1 MALLSRIALW
11 IPFAVF
17 AAACLF
23 CDCATIWDNQLGA
36 FAAGVLP
43 PGVGRGLALSSAVV
57 FGLLLWVLGKRLSP
71 RFVSRFT
78 TGFLLFALL
87 AAQLLCLC
95 RALPVL
101 RAMPWGIDHP
111 CFLFRIAEFLDVFPA
126 LGSYNPWWNG
136 GVEHFIGVT
145 SGAHAFAFLL
155 LPFLP
160 FGPLEAV
167 YAPALFFWIFVG
179 APWLAAVSMRL
190 IGCRWRTA
198 LVAALLMLPFTRAE
212 FLFFWQSG
220 NVGGLATCVMTPPL
234 VALSYRLALLKR
246 GGYALA
252 AFLAVAAWLSCIW
265 PAGCVT
271 AMGLA
276 LAALLNARRTL
287 LPPHKPLL
295 FAVAL
300 AVVLLSP
307 WLWALL
313 FPSRAIVAY
322 AADAPTRAAPL
333 LSWAWSCLA
342 VGTRHFFL
350 RVAEWHPL
358 LFPFG
363 VVGLLTLRPRRSALF
378 FGAILAVL
386 AAFAISIGFARNSQI
401 DRVALQM
408 AAAAVVPASLAVSRF
423 LSPRRAAPAWAR
435 GMVLGCLLLAPAVAA
450 RHAAN
455 AAGFKLW
462 PVQPAITD
470 FADWIRANVPDGG
483 RLAFADLTDCKY
495 DWGKIAHLP
504 LLAGREMMSDDY
516 YGFPKGLTARRFPP
530 KAYRASEETYVAF
543 TRLYGITHWSV
554 TDDRNRRF
562 FDASPHFAHAARFLM
577 QGKPVDVY
585 RFLDAPAP
593 TRFLLGEGRVEARPN
608 SIVVSPADPAA
619 DLLVLRY
626 NWRPGLR
633 CTPPAQLEPFPADEN
648 LTFVAVRPNG
658 LPRVEITY
666 RPGWSRLL
674 PNYDGTFHH

>member
-1 MALLSRIALW
+1 MALLSRILNCL
-11 IPFAVF
+11 PFAAL
-17 AAACLF
+17 AATCLF
-23 CDCATIWDNQLGA
+23 FDYSTRWNNQVGA

-43 PGVGRGLALSSAVV
+43 PGASRWTALAGCAV
-57 FGLLLWVLGKRLSP
+57 FGLLLWVLGKRRSP

-78 TGFLLFALL
+78 TGCLLFALL
-87 AAQLLCLC
+87 AAQLLCLIL
-95 RALPVL
+95 ALPSL

-160 FGPLEAV
+160 FGSLESV

-179 APWLAAVSMRL
+179 APWLAALSMRL

-246 GGYALA
+246 GGYLLA
-252 AFLAVAAWLSCIW
+252 TLLAVAVWLSCIW

-276 LAALLNARRTL
+276 FAALLNWRRTL
-287 LPPHKPLL
+287 SPRKPLL

-300 AVVLLSP
+300 SVLLLSP

-322 AADAPTRAAPL
+322 AADAPARDAPL

-342 VGTRHFFL
+342 IGVRFFFR
-350 RVAEWHPL
+350 RVAEWHHL

-363 VVGLLTLRPRRSALF
+363 VVGLLTLRPRRAALF
-378 FGAILAVL
+378 FGGILAVL
-386 AAFAISIGFARNSQI
+386 AAFAVSIGFARNSQI

-435 GMVLGCLLLAPAVAA
+435 GLVLACLLLAPAVAA

-462 PVQPAITD
+462 PVQPAITG
-470 FADWIRANVPDGG
+470 FADWIRANVPPDG
-483 RLAFADLTDCKY
+483 RLAFADLTDCRY

-504 LLAGREMMSDDY
+504 LLADREMMSDDY

-530 KAYRASEETYVAF
+530 KAYRASEETYLAF

-554 TDDRNRRF
+554 ADDRNRRF
-562 FDASPHFAHAARFLM
+562 FDSSPHFAHAARFLM
-577 QGKPVDVY
+577 QGKPIDVY

-608 SIVVSPADPAA
+608 SIAVFPADPAA
-619 DLLVLRY
+619 DRLVLRY

-633 CTPPAQLEPFPADEN
+633 CAPPAQLEPFPADEN

-658 LPRVEITY
+658 LPRVDITY
-666 RPGWSRLL
+666 RPGWHRLL

>member
-1 MALLSRIALW
+1 MSLPTRILFCL
-11 IPFAVF
+11 PFAAF
-17 AAACLF
+17 AAACLCF
-23 CDCATIWDNQLGA
+23 DFATQWDNQLGA

-43 PGVGRGLALSSAVV
+43 PGASRWIALLLFAV
-57 FGLLLWVLGKRLSP
+57 FGLAFFFLEKRLP
-71 RFVSRFT
+71 KRLVSR
-78 TGFLLFALL
+78 GIDLALL
-87 AAQLLCLC
+87 LALVAAQLLCLC
-95 RALPVL
+95 NALPSL
-101 RAMPWGIDHP
+101 LAMPWGIDHP

-155 LPFLP
+155 SPFLL
-160 FGPLEAV
+160 FGPLESV

-179 APWLAAVSMRL
+179 APWLAALSMRL
-190 IGCRWRTA
+190 IGCRRRTA

-234 VALSYRLALLKR
+234 VALGYRLAIVKR
-246 GGYALA
+246 GGYLLA
-252 AFLAVAAWLSCIW
+252 TLLAVATWLSCIW
-265 PAGCVT
+265 PAGTAT

-276 LAALLNARRTL
+276 LGALLNWRRV
-287 LPPHKPLL
+287 LPPRKPLV
-295 FAVAL
+295 FAVVL
-300 AVVLLSP
+300 AVLLLSP

-322 AADAPTRAAPL
+322 AADAPARDAPL
-333 LSWAWSCLA
+333 LAWAWSCLA
-342 VGTRHFFL
+342 TGTRHFFR

-363 VVGLLTLRPRRSALF
+363 VVGLLALRPRRAALF
-378 FGAILAVL
+378 FGGVLAVL
-386 AAFAISIGFARNSQI
+386 AAFAVSIGFARNSQI

-423 LSPRRAAPAWAR
+423 LSPRRGTPAWTR
-435 GMVLGCLLLAPAVAA
+435 GLVLGCLLLAPAVAV

-470 FADWIRANVPDGG
+470 FADWIRDNVPPGG
-483 RLAFADLTDCKY
+483 RLAFADLTDCRY

-530 KAYRASEETYVAF
+530 KAYRASEETYLAF

-554 TDDRNRRF
+554 ADDRNRRF
-562 FDASPHFAHAARFLM
+562 FDSSPHFAHAARFLM
-577 QGKPVDVY
+577 QGKPIDVY
-585 RFLDAPAP
+585 RFLDAPSP
-593 TRFLLGEGRVEARPN
+593 SRFLFGEGRVEARPN
-608 SIVVSPADPAA
+608 SLSVFPADPAA
-619 DLLVLRY
+619 DRLVLRY

-633 CTPPAQLEPFPADEN
+633 CPPPAQLEPFPADEN
-648 LTFVAVRPNG
+648 IAFVAVRPNG
-658 LPRVEITY
+658 LPRVDITY
-666 RPGWSRLL
+666 RPGWHRLL